1 MTDSFLSRLLLLIPI
16 SIVALFLAGS
26 VLVGGS
32 ENSPWVAK
40 DPHLWTL
47 QDAEQVLWK
56 SPWVRT
62 SRSRFFTSRLRIRQI
77 TCYVRIQSAQPIRM
91 AMATAHLMQPDRFVI
106 RAGTVDS
113 EAMLKLSEEFR
124 VPDELV
130 VALIAWPG
138 FVHGQLDN
146 HTYESL
152 TEATYLQLDSGER
165 LRLKGFVPP
174 SETTFGEAWFRF
186 ARPELGPDSGKVKF
200 VTRLEKPHSIDV
212 KVAFDPSK
220 LGFDGEVAY

>member
-1 MTDSFLSRLLLLIPI
+1 
-16 SIVALFLAGS
+16 
-26 VLVGGS
+26 
-32 ENSPWVAK
+32 
-40 DPHLWTL
+40 
-47 QDAEQVLWK
+47 
-56 SPWVRT
+56 
-62 SRSRFFTSRLRIRQI
+62 
-77 TCYVRIQSAQPIRM
+77 M
-91 AMATAHLMQPDRFVI
+91 AMAAAHLMQPDRYVI

-124 VPDELV
+124 IPDELV

-152 TEATYLQLDSGER
+152 AGSTYLQLDNGER

-186 ARPELGPDSGKVKF
+186 TRPDLSPDSEKVRF

-212 KVAFDPSK
+212 KVACDPSK
-220 LGFDGEVAY
+220 LGFEGKLAY